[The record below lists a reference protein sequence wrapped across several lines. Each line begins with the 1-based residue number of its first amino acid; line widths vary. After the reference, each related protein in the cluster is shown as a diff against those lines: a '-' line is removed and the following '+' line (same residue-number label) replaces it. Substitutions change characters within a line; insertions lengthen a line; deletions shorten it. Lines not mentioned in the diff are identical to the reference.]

1 MVKELIEKIAKAL
14 VDKPEKV
21 EVKEVEGE
29 HISVLEL
36 RVAKE
41 DVGKIIG
48 KGGAHAQ
55 AIRNI
60 LKAISRK
67 KGKKY
72 NLEIL
77 D

>member
-1 MVKELIEKIAKAL
+1 MVRELIEKIAKAL
-14 VDKPEKV
+14 VDNPDKV

>member
-1 MVKELIEKIAKAL
+1 MVRELVEKIAKAL
-14 VDKPEKV
+14 VDHPEKV

>member
-1 MVKELIEKIAKAL
+1 
-14 VDKPEKV
+14 V